1 MERCIQNL
9 NREFVNH
16 LKEFPGWLDGKLR
29 EYREWFN
36 RSRYHRGIKAFP
48 AELYRCNVRNLTRH
62 LLKH

>member
-16 LKEFPGWLDGKLR
+16 LREFPGWLDGKLR

-36 RSRYHRGIKAFP
+36 RSRYHRGIKVFP
-48 AELYRCNVRNLTRH
+48 AELYKCNVRNLT
-62 LLKH
+62 